1 MSKEQARC
9 SQEARLRMARELGVR
24 CWQGSSKEGLV
35 CIKHSAWLAGE
46 AEGFHVCRH
55 QAVLSGEDASS
66 RMAKTPPLYSKS
78 PTLLKYS

>member
-46 AEGFHVCRH
+46 AEGFHVIRRSP
-55 QAVLSGEDASS
+55 AV
-66 RMAKTPPLYSKS
+66 RMPAVGWPKPHPYTTNHLHY
-78 PTLLKYS
+78 